1 MSTRSLVRAPLLC
14 CAALFVACAEERVAA
29 PPLAPPSFSRQAG
42 PAAPPA
48 SRFYQQHNLVS
59 DGAVPADLVDANLV
73 NAWGLVSGPAT
84 PWWISG
90 NGKGRSTLYN
100 ASGGTIPLIVTVLGA
115 GGEQSAPTGLVCNG
129 GTALVVT
136 SSAATSPARF
146 IFASEDGTISGFR
159 GVPVVIAV
167 DNSASGAVYK
177 GLAIAST
184 TTGDVLY
191 ATNFHAGTV
200 DVFDGH
206 FNPIHMTGAFTD
218 PALPAGYAPFG
229 IQDIGG
235 TIYVTYALQNAERH
249 DDVAGEGH
257 GFVNAF
263 DTNGNLIR
271 RVASRDN
278 LNSPWGLALAPA
290 DFGAFSNDLL
300 VGNFGDGRV
309 HAFDPATL
317 DGNGEFTH
325 RGPLLSA
332 EGGPLAI
339 DGLWALVGGPPA
351 LHNACIHID
360 NPVFTDALLLVE
372 PPLDLPIGTC
382 GRGRKDFDRQQ

>member
-1 MSTRSLVRAPLLC
+1 MSTRSFFWASPLL
-14 CAALFVACAEERVAA
+14 CAALFVACAEERTVA
-29 PPLAPPSFSRQAG
+29 PSVTPPSFSSQGAPTA
-42 PAAPPA
+42 PAAF
-48 SRFYQQHNLVS
+48 RFYQQHNLLS
-59 DGAVPADLVDANLV
+59 DGTVAADRVDPNLV
-73 NAWGLVSGPAT
+73 NAWGLVSGPTT
-84 PWWISG
+84 PWWISD
-90 NGKGRSTLYN
+90 NGTGRSTLYN
-100 ASGGTIPLIVTVLGA
+100 VGTGTIPLIVTVPGA
-115 GGEQSAPTGLVCNG
+115 GGGQSAPTGLVFNG
-129 GTALVVT
+129 GTSFVVT
-136 SSAATSPARF
+136 NSAGTSPARF

-249 DDVAGEGH
+249 DDVAGEG
-257 GFVNAF
+257 
-263 DTNGNLIR
+263 R

-339 DGLWALVGGPPA
+339 DGLWALSFGKGAANNGPRNT
-351 LHNACIHID
+351 LF
-360 NPVFTDALLLVE
+360 FTAGPDGEQHGLFGTLVVAARPGVTKE
-372 PPLDLPIGTC
+372 P
-382 GRGRKDFDRQQ
+382 